1 MAYDVNKIPKLP
13 HGEGT
18 ISIYDDNRLIYK
30 KTIKLK
36 DGTSK
41 RSSVYG
47 STPKECMTKMREL
60 ENRLNSSVLSPDKEV
75 LCDAMY
81 KWLETTKKPTLKSQS
96 YQRLESTI
104 RNQIESSDIGHAR
117 YQSITSDEL
126 QQIINDLND
135 NKHYSKSVIKKTYDC
150 LNDFYRYSSAKYKI
164 DNPMLLVTM
173 PVVSNIKS
181 EQREIV
187 WFEQDDIDKFIEE
200 SEAKYRTGRPKYSGG
215 LAFAANIYLGMRCG
229 ELLALQWKDI
239 DFDKNTIYV
248 CKTLIEE
255 NNPDYN
261 PNDSESKKVRFVV
274 QKSNKTNQNRY
285 VPINSKAKSL
295 LLKYKQ
301 TCIYT
306 EPEDYVISTRNRKT
320 TTVKNAD
327 DTIKKIQENAETDIQ
342 GASSHSLRHTCAS
355 LYFRAGVSIETIAKI
370 LGHSVDVCR
379 KTYVHFVEE
388 QLKEAASKIDVIEI

>member
-18 ISIYDDNRLIYK
+18 ISVYDDNRLIYK

-47 STPKECMTKMREL
+47 STPKECMAKMREL
-60 ENRLNSSVLSPDKEV
+60 EKKLNSSVLSPDKEV
-75 LCDAMY
+75 LCNAMY

-104 RNQIESSDIGHAR
+104 RNQIEPSNIGHDR

-126 QQIINDLND
+126 QKIINDLND

-150 LNDFYRYSSAKYKI
+150 LNDFYRYASAKYKI

-173 PVVSNIKS
+173 PVIANIKS

-187 WFEQDDIDKFIEE
+187 WFEQDDIDKFINE
-200 SEAKYRTGRPKYSGG
+200 SKAKYRTGRPKYSGG

-239 DFDKNTIYV
+239 DFEKNTIYV

-255 NNPDYN
+255 NNPDYDPDN
-261 PNDSESKKVRFVV
+261 RESKKVRFVV
-274 QKSNKTNQNRY
+274 QNSNKTSQNRY

-295 LLKYKQ
+295 LLEHKK

-320 TTVKNAD
+320 TTIKNAD
-327 DTIKKIQENAETDIQ
+327 DTIKKIQENAETKVQ
-342 GASSHSLRHTCAS
+342 GASSHSLRHSCAS